1 MGEGNEG
8 FGSLR
13 EVGLLELHTIKVLKI
28 YKMNIFSWE
37 DLKDHPLTKAKRN
50 VLVIR
55 EPASLRNPE
64 VITLHYPVLFHNLKR
79 LRPSGHP
86 TEHHSD
92 ELVYGIMLVSPDKK
106 KVTSSLEDLV
116 KDMHFKEWETKP
128 MNIQE
133 LATSVDYLGIQ
144 GGMPDITSKV
154 KDKLFHPTMHI
165 KKKEVQHLV
174 DPISF

>member
-1 MGEGNEG
+1 
-8 FGSLR
+8 
-13 EVGLLELHTIKVLKI
+13 
-28 YKMNIFSWE
+28 
-37 DLKDHPLTKAKRN
+37 
-50 VLVIR
+50 
-55 EPASLRNPE
+55 
-64 VITLHYPVLFHNLKR
+64 
-79 LRPSGHP
+79 
-86 TEHHSD
+86 
-92 ELVYGIMLVSPDKK
+92 
-106 KVTSSLEDLV
+106 
-116 KDMHFKEWETKP
+116 